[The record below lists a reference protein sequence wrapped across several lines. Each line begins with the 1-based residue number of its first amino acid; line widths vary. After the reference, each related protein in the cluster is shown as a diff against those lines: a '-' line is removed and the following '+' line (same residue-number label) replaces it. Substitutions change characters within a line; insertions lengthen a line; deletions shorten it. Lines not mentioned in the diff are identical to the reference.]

1 MLSGLV
7 TLVGRVLNAK
17 VGAALRD
24 VVVAIE
30 GFSQGFSDTQAENA
44 EESLY
49 GQIGVVIR
57 PKPPVEAKNATA
69 TAPKGW
75 AEVVCI
81 RTEDGLLPVAGRDLR
96 LNRWVPLAEG
106 EVCVVGYGGG
116 FISLRDASDKLG
128 TQVIL
133 YAPALNSGSG
143 QPSAAH
149 MITMDPA
156 TANQSI
162 TILHAGGQAV
172 MLTKNGEVIV
182 KNAAGD
188 AYVQVDAA
196 GITVNGN
203 TKINGGV
210 VMGDPSAAV
219 PVMLAPDLLTWV
231 GQVNAWIAATNALLG
246 VTGLPVTAGVAK
258 AGSTTPGPTAV
269 PIAATKASAL

>member
-1 MLSGLV
+1 MLSNLIA
-7 TLVGRVLNAK
+7 TVGRVLNAK

-24 VVVAIE
+24 VVIAIE

-49 GQIGVVIR
+49 GQIGVVSR

-196 GITVNGN
+196 GVTVNGN

-210 VMGDPSAAV
+210 VMGDPATAQ
-219 PVMLAPDLLTWV
+219 PLMLATELLAWI
-231 GQVNAWIAATNALLG
+231 GQVNTVMAALNGAVGAVVPPIT
-246 VTGLPVTAGVAK
+246 LPA
-258 AGSTTPGPTAV
+258 AV